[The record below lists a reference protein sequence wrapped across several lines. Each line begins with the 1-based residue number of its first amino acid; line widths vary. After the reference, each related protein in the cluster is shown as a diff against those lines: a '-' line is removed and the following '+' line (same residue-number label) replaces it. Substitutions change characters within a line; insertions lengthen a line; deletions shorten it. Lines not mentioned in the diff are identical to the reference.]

1 MEPHYVPVLTA
12 AAMRAVD
19 RETIDTFG
27 IPGFT
32 LMETAGREA
41 ARIIES
47 RYGSFVGKR
56 VVCLCGSG
64 NNGGDG
70 LVVARVL
77 HARGA
82 EVAAGCMASA
92 EALPPDAALN
102 YRLLER
108 LADHDSERV
117 ALFDLNTPGWR
128 ERLAGADLLVDALLG
143 TGLTRPLSPRYQE
156 VVDAINTS
164 GKPVVALDMP
174 TGLDSDT
181 GAAHGRPV
189 VADGTVT
196 MGALKAG
203 LLLGEGPRVT
213 GWFETVEIGIPAHLI
228 ARAASRPG
236 CAHRTTDAAI
246 RRLLPAR
253 AHDAHKYSVGTALVV
268 AGSVGF
274 TGAAAL
280 AAEAAARSG
289 VGAVICA
296 TPAPAQPVLAIKLT
310 DVMTAPLPAN
320 ADGIEAEPAV
330 DALDAPLKKARALL
344 VGPGLGRQPGTRA
357 FVRALLERVRLPTVV
372 DADGLMAL
380 AGMEPRIA
388 ELSGGAWILT
398 PHLGEF
404 RALAGAEVDTSNRI
418 ELASTYAR
426 RWQCVLIVKGLP
438 SVVAAPDGRV
448 FINGTGNALLATA
461 GTGDVLAGLCTGFL
475 AQSLPSLNAA
485 LCALHIGGAAA
496 DHHALS
502 VNPRAMMASDLIL
515 HLPALFRTR
524 FYVDS

>member
-1 MEPHYVPVLTA
+1 
-12 AAMRAVD
+12 MRAAD
-19 RETIDTFG
+19 RETIEVFG

-41 ARIIES
+41 VRVIES
-47 RYGSFVGKR
+47 RFGAVMGRR
-56 VVCLCGSG
+56 VVCLCGAG

-82 EVAAGCMASA
+82 HVFAGCMANA

-108 LADHDSERV
+108 LVAEDGERV
-117 ALFDLNTPGWR
+117 AVFDLQASDSLD
-128 ERLAGADLLVDALLG
+128 RLASADLLVDALLG
-143 TGLTRPLSPRYQE
+143 TGLTRALGARYQE
-156 VVDAINTS
+156 VVDAINAADV
-164 GKPVVALDMP
+164 PVVALDIP

-181 GAAHGRPV
+181 GEAHGRPV
-189 VADGTVT
+189 VADGSIT

-203 LLLGEGPRVT
+203 LLLGEGPRVA
-213 GWFETVEIGIPAHLI
+213 GWIETVEIGIPAHLI
-228 ARAASRPG
+228 ARAAAAPG

-246 RRLLPAR
+246 RALLPTR

-289 VGAVICA
+289 AGAVICA
-296 TPAPAQPVLAIKLT
+296 TAAPAQPVLAVKLT
-310 DVMTAPLPAN
+310 DVMTAPLPTN
-320 ADGIEAEPAV
+320 ADGIEAGPAV
-330 DALDAPLKKARALL
+330 DALEGPLKKARALL
-344 VGPGLGRQPGTRA
+344 VGPGLGRQPGTQA
-357 FVRALLERVRLPTVV
+357 FVRALLKRARLPTVV
-372 DADGLMAL
+372 DADGLVAL
-380 AGMEPRIA
+380 AGMEAHIA
-388 ELSGGAWILT
+388 DLSAGDWILT

-404 RALAGAEVDTSNRI
+404 RTLAGGEVDTSNRI
-418 ELASTYAR
+418 TLASAYAR

-438 SVVAAPDGRV
+438 SIVAAPDGRV

-475 AQSLPSLNAA
+475 AQGLSPLDAA

-496 DHHALS
+496 DRHAAS
-502 VNPRAMMASDLIL
+502 VNPRAMMASDLTP
-515 HLPALFRTR
+515 HLPDLFRTR
-524 FYVDS
+524 FYVDP